1 MLKNIKDSMDMTKGQ
16 RIGLIAVSIVMGVI
30 ITITAL
36 RPVKHINPIEDAR
49 IAKEFRAQIDSIKTD
64 TIITPQRKASKKSKV
79 QSNNQKSD
87 YTLSDV
93 PSIKD

>member
-49 IAKEFRAQIDSIKTD
+49 IA
-64 TIITPQRKASKKSKV
+64 
-79 QSNNQKSD
+79 
-87 YTLSDV
+87 
-93 PSIKD
+93 